1 MSSKLPKK
9 ITIGAPKGI
18 KAIRSVK
25 LKAEY
30 DKIKNKPS
38 SVFFSGVDE
47 IADKVAEDDEIVDDI
62 NTPAKTD
69 TNTDISSTNS
79 LITNHTIDKL
89 LTSKL
94 TSYYGPSLKN
104 KTVTVISSDFI
115 VDPLTPLVKHIN
127 NITAK
132 DDYEKIYTSL
142 KQDII
147 FIDLVGC
154 SDVSDDDIQNTN
166 HLPNTHISIDSFIS
180 GYVSYLCEMII
191 LRLPNL
197 TDTKKL
203 ASISNFAY
211 TDEISSVVDT
221 SFTLLFLSH
230 IRLQ

>member
-38 SVFFSGVDE
+38 SVFFSGVDDE
-47 IADKVAEDDEIVDDI
+47 SVKMADDDKIVEDM
-62 NTPAKTD
+62 T
-69 TNTDISSTNS
+69 TNTNTSSNTISSTVS
-79 LITNHTIDKL
+79 PTIDKL

-104 KTVTVISSDFI
+104 KIITVISSDFI
-115 VDPLTPLVKHIN
+115 VDTLTPLVKHIH

-147 FIDLVGC
+147 FIDLMGY
-154 SDVSDDDIQNTN
+154 SDII
-166 HLPNTHISIDSFIS
+166 HIPNTHISIDSFIS

>member
-1 MSSKLPKK
+1 MSKLPKK
-9 ITIGAPKGI
+9 ITIGAPKGM

-25 LKAEY
+25 LKTEY

-47 IADKVAEDDEIVDDI
+47 IADDDNVVNAKQVD
-62 NTPAKTD
+62 TPAKTD
-69 TNTDISSTNS
+69 TNISSTIS
-79 LITNHTIDKL
+79 PSIDKL

-94 TSYYGPSLKN
+94 TSYYGQSLKN
-104 KTVTVISSDFI
+104 KTVTVISSDHI
-115 VDPLTPLVKHIN
+115 AATLTPLVKHIN

-147 FIDLVGC
+147 FIDLMGY
-154 SDVSDDDIQNTN
+154 SDVSDDDVKNTN
-166 HLPNTHISIDSFIS
+166 HIPNTHISIDSFIS
-180 GYVSYLCEMII
+180 GYVSYLCEMIVM
-191 LRLPNL
+191 RLPNL

>member
-38 SVFFSGVDE
+38 SVFFSGVDDE
-47 IADKVAEDDEIVDDI
+47 SVKMADDDKIVEDM
-62 NTPAKTD
+62 T
-69 TNTDISSTNS
+69 TNTTIQ
-79 LITNHTIDKL
+79 HTIYKL

-94 TSYYGPSLKN
+94 TSYYGQSLKN
-104 KTVTVISSDFI
+104 KTITVISSDYETPPI
-115 VDPLTPLVKHIN
+115 DPLTSLVKHIN
-127 NITAK
+127 NINAK

-154 SDVSDDDIQNTN
+154 SDTN
-166 HLPNTHISIDSFIS
+166 HIPNTHISIDSFIS
-180 GYVSYLCEMII
+180 GYVSYLYEMII

>member
-38 SVFFSGVDE
+38 SVFFSGVDDE
-47 IADKVAEDDEIVDDI
+47 SVKMADDDKIVEDM
-62 NTPAKTD
+62 T
-69 TNTDISSTNS
+69 TNTTIQ
-79 LITNHTIDKL
+79 HTIYKL

-94 TSYYGPSLKN
+94 TSYYGQFLKN
-104 KTVTVISSDFI
+104 KTITVISSDFI
-115 VDPLTPLVKHIN
+115 VDTLTPLVKHIH

-147 FIDLVGC
+147 FIDLMGY
-154 SDVSDDDIQNTN
+154 SDII
-166 HLPNTHISIDSFIS
+166 HIPNTHISIDSFIS